1 MEKQTYTIRECAKI
15 LGVGVS
21 VMYESA
27 GQGKLPVLKFGR
39 RLVVPKYAFH
49 KMLQAPETQITRDS
63 LLNDQASNIS

>member
-27 GQGKLPVLKFGR
+27 RQGKLPVLKFGR
-39 RLVVPKYAFH
+39 RLVVPKYEFH